1 MYREEREMADECKE
15 STGSYAGYEWVRL
28 LKEHPEQA
36 DKCVWT
42 RLSGEDWADLLRK
55 QPQFADKCTKWDEFP
70 ALGWEF
76 LLKAQPQFAKR
87 YEEMVG
93 KALSGLADAARP
105 VGTRYAELLALDEN
119 HFVRDSRLPAACVMD
134 IWASDKVSE
143 SWKRSTL
150 KRMMHSN
157 SFYGVMFVPLELEF
171 DCPLNRSVLELIR
184 NQEFDELEGA
194 AFAEKLAEA
203 ERTVEGFWGTLLR
216 QFLYTEEYD
225 EAYASAMRD
234 FRRGVEFIERRRPG
248 TVASFSDRFG
258 NNALMYTFGALVESN
273 TYYTLRTPYGIEMA
287 RDDMAVLEQLGCS
300 LEAKNIFGISPAMM
314 MRWTGERAEMAE

>member
-1 MYREEREMADECKE
+1 MEEKID
-15 STGSYAGYEWVRL
+15 
-28 LKEHPEQA
+28 
-36 DKCVWT
+36 
-42 RLSGEDWADLLRK
+42 
-55 QPQFADKCTKWDEFP
+55 
-70 ALGWEF
+70 
-76 LLKAQPQFAKR
+76 
-87 YEEMVG
+87 
-93 KALSGLADAARP
+93 KALAGLVDAARP
-105 VGTRYAELLALDEN
+105 VEERYAELLELDKN

-143 SWKRSTL
+143 SWKRNTL
-150 KRMMHSN
+150 ERMMKAN

-194 AFAEKLAEA
+194 AFAGKLAEA
-203 ERTVEGFWGTLLR
+203 DRTVEGFWGALLR
-216 QFLYTEEYD
+216 QLLYTEEYD

-258 NNALMYTFGALVESN
+258 NNALMYTFGAMVESN

-287 RDDMAVLEQLGCS
+287 RDDMAVLAQLGCS
-300 LEAKNIFGISPAMM
+300 PETKNMFGISPAMM
-314 MRWTGERAEMAE
+314 MRWAEGMMHQFENNEDGQG